1 MLAIIGMLLDR
12 SARSRELPTACQP
25 NSVFREN
32 IPQGVRE
39 RPQCIGSA
47 HLEEPS
53 NPRRSWGTWS
63 SVSRSANG
71 CLQEG
76 PYHLQGGEVCSR
88 GPRFFFCC
96 VALYPRKRTSHETS
110 KDWLGRCGPLLP
122 LFRHV
127 CVRYIAVFRRGE
139 MPIASRLK
147 TPSISHV
154 AIIEPRSCRLTS

>member
-12 SARSRELPTACQP
+12 SARSRESPTACQP

-53 NPRRSWGTWS
+53 NPWRSWGTWS

-110 KDWLGRCGPLLP
+110 
-122 LFRHV
+122 
-127 CVRYIAVFRRGE
+127 
-139 MPIASRLK
+139 RLK
-147 TPSISHV
+147 TGSGDAGRYSRSFGMSASVTSPSFGEEKCLLRHASRPPQYRTLRLLSRV
-154 AIIEPRSCRLTS
+154 AVA